1 MDQRLKRITYGQPSR
16 FAMTRI
22 SLVTI
27 FLHLLLAARLFAGD
41 AAVIDGAKKEGTLV
55 FYTTM
60 DIQNSKPLL
69 DAFTKK
75 HPFVRGDLV
84 RLGGTAMVSRIITEA
99 QAGANRFDVALG
111 ISPSYVPM
119 RDRNLI
125 APYLSPELPNLY
137 EDTYEPKGYWTTV
150 YLNTLVLG
158 YNTKVIPRNDLPK
171 TYEDLLKP
179 QYKQKFIIDIENYDV
194 FVGLSQEWGQEK
206 AINYF
211 RGLAKQ
217 EPVFLRGNTN
227 RANMVSV
234 GERSMTFVY
243 AQVIERMKQTG
254 APVDWIPLEPVNVEV
269 NVAMLAAKAAHPNTG
284 KLFIDYLIS
293 KDGQEFLKTFR
304 RIGPRKDVKP
314 DPPKLFEGFRRR
326 IVSPDAYKNLRE
338 ITKLHND
345 ALGVR

>member
-1 MDQRLKRITYGQPSR
+1 MAYAFLLVFFFLQLCAS
-16 FAMTRI
+16 FAFGAESNMI
-22 SLVTI
+22 D
-27 FLHLLLAARLFAGD
+27 AAR
-41 AAVIDGAKKEGTLV
+41 KEGAMV

-69 DAFTKK
+69 DAFNKK
-75 HPFVRGDLV
+75 YPFIKADLV
-84 RLGGTAMVSRIITEA
+84 RLGGTAMVSRILTEA
-99 QAGANRFDVALG
+99 QAGASQFDVAVG
-111 ISPSYVPM
+111 ISPSLTPM
-119 RDRNLI
+119 RERNLI
-125 APYLSPELPNLY
+125 APYMSPEFANLY
-137 EDTYEPKGYWTTV
+137 GDLYDAKGYWSTV

-158 YNTKVIPRNDLPK
+158 YNTKVISRNDLPK
-171 TYEDLLKP
+171 TYDELLKP
-179 QYKQKFIIDIENYDV
+179 QYKQKFIIDIENHDV
-194 FVGLSQEWGQEK
+194 FVALSQEWGQEK

-211 RGLAKQ
+211 KGLAKQ

-227 RANMVSV
+227 RANFVSV

-254 APVDWIPLEPVNVEV
+254 APVDWIPLEPVAVEL
-269 NVAMLAAKAAHPNTG
+269 NVAMLSAKAAHPNAA

-326 IVSPDAYKNLRE
+326 VVTPDYYKNLRE

-345 ALGVR
+345 ALGIR

>member
-1 MDQRLKRITYGQPSR
+1 
-16 FAMTRI
+16 MTR
-22 SLVTI
+22 L
-27 FLHLLLAARLFAGD
+27 LLLAVSIKLLLVAEVFATD
-41 AAVIDGAKKEGTLV
+41 PTIIEAAKKEGSLV

-75 HPFVRGDLV
+75 YPFVKGDLV
-84 RLGGTAMVSRIITEA
+84 RLGGTAMVSRILTEA
-99 QAGANRFDVALG
+99 QANANRFDVAVG
-111 ISPSYVPM
+111 ISPSYIPM
-119 RDRNLI
+119 RERNLI
-125 APYLSPELPNLY
+125 GAYMSPEFPNLY
-137 EDTYEPKGYWTTV
+137 EDTYEPKGYWATV

-158 YNTKVIPRNDLPK
+158 YNTKAIPRNDLPK

-179 QYKQKFIIDIENYDV
+179 QYRQKFIIDIENHDV

-206 AINYF
+206 AVNYF
-211 RGLAKQ
+211 KGLAKQ

-227 RANMVSV
+227 RANMVSA

-269 NVAMLAAKAAHPNTG
+269 NVAMLAAKAAHPNAG

-293 KDGQEFLKTFR
+293 RDGQEFLKTFR

-345 ALGVR
+345 ALGIR

>member
-1 MDQRLKRITYGQPSR
+1 MIALR
-16 FAMTRI
+16 F
-22 SLVTI
+22 LI
-27 FLHLLLAARLFAGD
+27 FPLLLSSVSLALAAEPALIEA
-41 AAVIDGAKKEGTLV
+41 AKKEAGLV

-69 DAFTKK
+69 DGFTKK
-75 HPFVRGDLV
+75 YPFIRGDLV
-84 RLGGTAMVSRIITEA
+84 RLGGTAMVSRIMTEA
-99 QAGANRFDVALG
+99 QAGATKFDVAVG
-111 ISPSYVPM
+111 ISPSFTPM
-119 RDRNLI
+119 RERNLI
-125 APYLSPELPNLY
+125 APYVSPEFANLY
-137 EDTYEPKGYWTTV
+137 DDLHDPKGYWTTV

-158 YNTKVIPRNDLPK
+158 YNTKVIGRNDLPK
-171 TYEDLLKP
+171 SYEDLLKP
-179 QYKQKFIIDIENYDV
+179 QYRQKFIIDIENHDV
-194 FVGLSQEWGQEK
+194 FVALSREWGQER

-211 RGLAKQ
+211 KGLAKQ

-227 RANMVSV
+227 RANFVSV

-254 APVDWIPLEPVNVEV
+254 APVDWIPLEPVAVEL
-269 NVAMLAAKAAHPNTG
+269 NVAMLSARSAHPNSG

-326 IVSPDAYKNLRE
+326 VVAPDAYQNLRE
-338 ITKLHND
+338 ITRLHNE
-345 ALGVR
+345 ALGIR

>member
-1 MDQRLKRITYGQPSR
+1 MAYAFLLVLFFLQLCAS
-16 FAMTRI
+16 FAFGAESNMI
-22 SLVTI
+22 
-27 FLHLLLAARLFAGD
+27 D
-41 AAVIDGAKKEGTLV
+41 AAKKEGAMV

-69 DAFTKK
+69 DAFNKK
-75 HPFVRGDLV
+75 YPFVKADLV
-84 RLGGTAMVSRIITEA
+84 RLGGTAMVSRILTEA
-99 QAGANRFDVALG
+99 QAGASKFDVAVG
-111 ISPSYVPM
+111 ISPSLTPM
-119 RDRNLI
+119 RERNLI
-125 APYLSPELPNLY
+125 APYMSAEFANLY
-137 EDTYEPKGYWTTV
+137 GDLYDAKGYWSTV

-158 YNTKVIPRNDLPK
+158 YNTKVISRNDLPK
-171 TYEDLLKP
+171 TYDDLLKP
-179 QYKQKFIIDIENYDV
+179 QYKQKFIIDIENHDV
-194 FVGLSQEWGQEK
+194 FVALSQEWGQEK

-211 RGLAKQ
+211 KGLAKQ

-227 RANMVSV
+227 RANFVSV

-243 AQVIERMKQTG
+243 AQVIERMNQTG
-254 APVDWIPLEPVNVEV
+254 APVDWIPLEPVAVEL
-269 NVAMLAAKAAHPNTG
+269 NVAMLSAKAAHPNAA

-326 IVSPDAYKNLRE
+326 VVTPDNYKNLRE

-345 ALGVR
+345 ALGIR

>member
-1 MDQRLKRITYGQPSR
+1 LIGSEKQKYMAYAFLLVFFFLQLCAS
-16 FAMTRI
+16 FAFSAESNMT
-22 SLVTI
+22 
-27 FLHLLLAARLFAGD
+27 D
-41 AAVIDGAKKEGTLV
+41 AAKKEGAMV

-69 DAFTKK
+69 DAFNKK
-75 HPFVRGDLV
+75 YPFIKADLV
-84 RLGGTAMVSRIITEA
+84 RLGGTAMVSRILTEA
-99 QAGANRFDVALG
+99 QAGASKFDVAVG
-111 ISPSYVPM
+111 ISPSLTPM
-119 RDRNLI
+119 RERNLI
-125 APYLSPELPNLY
+125 APYMSPEFANLY
-137 EDTYEPKGYWTTV
+137 DDLYDAKGYWSTV

-158 YNTKVIPRNDLPK
+158 YNTKVISRNDLPK
-171 TYEDLLKP
+171 TYDDLLKP
-179 QYKQKFIIDIENYDV
+179 QYKQKFIIDIENHDV
-194 FVGLSQEWGQEK
+194 FVALSQEWGQEK

-211 RGLAKQ
+211 KALAKQ

-227 RANMVSV
+227 RANFVSV

-254 APVDWIPLEPVNVEV
+254 APVDWIPLEPVAVEL
-269 NVAMLAAKAAHPNTG
+269 NVAMLSAKAAHPNSA

-293 KDGQEFLKTFR
+293 KEGQEFLKTFR

-326 IVSPDAYKNLRE
+326 VVTPDNYKNLRE

-345 ALGVR
+345 ALGIR

>member
-1 MDQRLKRITYGQPSR
+1 
-16 FAMTRI
+16 MTPLWLLSFMI
-22 SLVTI
+22 QLFLVS
-27 FLHLLLAARLFAGD
+27 FLSAAET
-41 AAVIDGAKKEGTLV
+41 VIEGAKKEGAVV

-69 DAFTKK
+69 DNFTKK
-75 HPFVRGDLV
+75 YPFIKGDLV
-84 RLGGTAMVSRIITEA
+84 RLGGTAMVSRIMAEA
-99 QAGANRFDVALG
+99 QAGANKFDVAVG
-111 ISPSYVPM
+111 ISPSYIPM
-119 RDRNLI
+119 RERNLI
-125 APYLSPELPNLY
+125 APYMSPEFPSLY
-137 EDTYEPKGYWTTV
+137 DDLYEPKGYWATV
-150 YLNTLVLG
+150 YLNILVLG
-158 YNTKVIPRNDLPK
+158 YNTKVISRNDLPK

-179 QYKQKFIIDIENYDV
+179 QYKQKFIIDIENHDV
-194 FVGLSQEWGQEK
+194 FVGLGQEWGQEK
-206 AINYF
+206 AIAYF
-211 RGLAKQ
+211 KGLAKQ

-234 GERSMTFVY
+234 GERSLTFVY

-269 NVAMLAAKAAHPNTG
+269 NVSMLAAKAAHPNAG

-326 IVSPDAYKNLRE
+326 VVIPDAYKNLRE
-338 ITKLHND
+338 ITRLHND
-345 ALGVR
+345 ALGIR

>member
-1 MDQRLKRITYGQPSR
+1 MTYSFLLVLFFLQLCAS
-16 FAMTRI
+16 FAFGAESNMI
-22 SLVTI
+22 
-27 FLHLLLAARLFAGD
+27 D
-41 AAVIDGAKKEGTLV
+41 AAKKEGAMV

-69 DAFTKK
+69 DAFNKK
-75 HPFVRGDLV
+75 YPFIKADLV
-84 RLGGTAMVSRIITEA
+84 RLGGTAMVSRILTEA
-99 QAGANRFDVALG
+99 QAGASQFDVAVG
-111 ISPSYVPM
+111 ISPSLTPM
-119 RDRNLI
+119 RERNLI
-125 APYLSPELPNLY
+125 APYMSPEFANLHNDLY
-137 EDTYEPKGYWTTV
+137 DATGYWSTV

-158 YNTKVIPRNDLPK
+158 YNTKVISRNDLPK
-171 TYEDLLKP
+171 TYDDLLKP
-179 QYKQKFIIDIENYDV
+179 QYKQKFIIDIENHDV
-194 FVGLSQEWGQEK
+194 FVALSQEWGQEK

-211 RGLAKQ
+211 KGLAKQ

-227 RANMVSV
+227 RANFVSV

-254 APVDWIPLEPVNVEV
+254 APVDWIPLEPVAVEL
-269 NVAMLAAKAAHPNTG
+269 NVAMLSAKAAHPNSA

-326 IVSPDAYKNLRE
+326 VVTPDNYKNLRE

-345 ALGVR
+345 ALGIR

>member
-1 MDQRLKRITYGQPSR
+1 MRS
-16 FAMTRI
+16 
-22 SLVTI
+22 
-27 FLHLLLAARLFAGD
+27 LLLLLSLLWVFLASAAL
-41 AAVIDGAKKEGTLV
+41 AAESAVVEGAKKEGALV

-69 DAFTKK
+69 DAFSKK
-75 HPFVRGDLV
+75 YPFIKGDLV

-99 QAGANRFDVALG
+99 QAGANRFDVAVG
-111 ISPSYVPM
+111 ISPSYMPM
-119 RDRNLI
+119 RERNLI
-125 APYLSPELPNLY
+125 APYLSPEFPSLY
-137 EDTYEPKGYWTTV
+137 NDFYDLKGYWATV

-158 YNTKVIPRNDLPK
+158 YNTKVITPNDLPK

-179 QYKQKFIIDIENYDV
+179 QYKQKFIIDIENHDV

-206 AINYF
+206 AIAYF
-211 RGLAKQ
+211 KGLAKQ

-269 NVAMLAAKAAHPNTG
+269 NVSMLAAKAAHPNAG
-284 KLFIDYLIS
+284 KLFVDYLIS

-326 IVSPDAYKNLRE
+326 VVTPDVYKNLRE

-345 ALGVR
+345 ALGIR

>member
-1 MDQRLKRITYGQPSR
+1 MRS
-16 FAMTRI
+16 
-22 SLVTI
+22 
-27 FLHLLLAARLFAGD
+27 LLLLLSLLWVFLASAALGAES
-41 AAVIDGAKKEGTLV
+41 AVVEGAKKEGALV

-69 DAFTKK
+69 DAFSKK
-75 HPFVRGDLV
+75 YPFIKGDLV

-99 QAGANRFDVALG
+99 QAGANRFDVAVG
-111 ISPSYVPM
+111 ISPSYMPM
-119 RDRNLI
+119 RERNLI
-125 APYLSPELPNLY
+125 APYLSPEFPSLY
-137 EDTYEPKGYWTTV
+137 NDFYDLKGYWATV

-158 YNTKVIPRNDLPK
+158 YNTKVITPNDLPK

-179 QYKQKFIIDIENYDV
+179 QYKQKFIIDIENHDV

-206 AINYF
+206 AIAYF
-211 RGLAKQ
+211 KGLAKQ

-269 NVAMLAAKAAHPNTG
+269 NVSMLAAKAAHPNAG
-284 KLFIDYLIS
+284 KLFVDYLIS

-326 IVSPDAYKNLRE
+326 VVTPDVYKNLRE

-345 ALGVR
+345 ALGIR

>member
-1 MDQRLKRITYGQPSR
+1 
-16 FAMTRI
+16 MTPLWLLSFMI
-22 SLVTI
+22 QL
-27 FLHLLLAARLFAGD
+27 FLLSFLSAAET
-41 AAVIDGAKKEGTLV
+41 VIEGAKKEGAVV

-69 DAFTKK
+69 DNFTKK
-75 HPFVRGDLV
+75 YPFIKGDLV
-84 RLGGTAMVSRIITEA
+84 RLGGTAMVSRIMAEA
-99 QAGANRFDVALG
+99 QAGANKFDVAVG
-111 ISPSYVPM
+111 ISPSYIPM
-119 RDRNLI
+119 RERNLI
-125 APYLSPELPNLY
+125 APYMSPEFPSLY
-137 EDTYEPKGYWTTV
+137 DDLYEPKGYWATV

-158 YNTKVIPRNDLPK
+158 YNTKVISRNDLPK

-179 QYKQKFIIDIENYDV
+179 QYKQKFIIDIENHDV
-194 FVGLSQEWGQEK
+194 FVGLGQEWGQEK
-206 AINYF
+206 AIAYF
-211 RGLAKQ
+211 KGLAKQ

-234 GERSMTFVY
+234 GERSLTFVY

-269 NVAMLAAKAAHPNTG
+269 NVSMLAAKAAHPNAG
-284 KLFIDYLIS
+284 KLFIDYFIS

-326 IVSPDAYKNLRE
+326 VVIPDAYKNLRE
-338 ITKLHND
+338 ITRLHND
-345 ALGVR
+345 ALGIR

>member
-1 MDQRLKRITYGQPSR
+1 MSWLFLLTSCLYLF
-16 FAMTRI
+16 FAST
-22 SLVTI
+22 VV
-27 FLHLLLAARLFAGD
+27 AAEP
-41 AAVIDGAKKEGTLV
+41 AVLEGAKKEAALV

-69 DAFTKK
+69 DAFMKK
-75 HPFVRGDLV
+75 YPFIKGDLV

-99 QAGANRFDVALG
+99 QAGANRFDVAVG
-111 ISPSYVPM
+111 ISPSYMPM
-119 RDRNLI
+119 RERNLI
-125 APYLSPELPNLY
+125 APYMSPEFPSLY
-137 EDTYEPKGYWTTV
+137 DDLYEPKGYWATV

-158 YNTKVIPRNDLPK
+158 YNTKVISRNDLPK

-179 QYKQKFIIDIENYDV
+179 QYKQKFIIDIENHDV
-194 FVGLSQEWGQEK
+194 FVGLSQEWSQEK

-211 RGLAKQ
+211 KGLAKQ

-243 AQVIERMKQTG
+243 AQVIERMKQAG

-269 NVAMLAAKAAHPNTG
+269 NVSMLAAKAAHPNAG
-284 KLFIDYLIS
+284 KLFVDYLIS
-293 KDGQEFLKTFR
+293 IDGQEFLKTFR

-326 IVSPDAYKNLRE
+326 VVTPDVYKNLRE

-345 ALGVR
+345 ALGIR

>member
-1 MDQRLKRITYGQPSR
+1 
-16 FAMTRI
+16 MTPVWLLSFMI
-22 SLVTI
+22 QLFLVS
-27 FLHLLLAARLFAGD
+27 FLSAAET
-41 AAVIDGAKKEGTLV
+41 VIEGAKKEGAVV

-69 DAFTKK
+69 DNFTKK
-75 HPFVRGDLV
+75 YPFIKGDLV
-84 RLGGTAMVSRIITEA
+84 RLGGTAMVSRIMAEA
-99 QAGANRFDVALG
+99 QAGANKFDVAVG
-111 ISPSYVPM
+111 ISPSYIPM
-119 RDRNLI
+119 RERNLI
-125 APYLSPELPNLY
+125 APYMSPEFPSLY
-137 EDTYEPKGYWTTV
+137 DDLYEPKGYWATV

-158 YNTKVIPRNDLPK
+158 YNTKVISRNDLPK

-179 QYKQKFIIDIENYDV
+179 QYKQKFIIDIENHDV
-194 FVGLSQEWGQEK
+194 FVGLGQEWGQEK
-206 AINYF
+206 AIAYF
-211 RGLAKQ
+211 KGLAKQ

-234 GERSMTFVY
+234 GERSLTFVY

-269 NVAMLAAKAAHPNTG
+269 NVSMLAAKAAHPNAG
-284 KLFIDYLIS
+284 KLFIDYFIS

-326 IVSPDAYKNLRE
+326 VVIPDAYKNLRE
-338 ITKLHND
+338 ITRLHND
-345 ALGVR
+345 ALGIR

>member
-1 MDQRLKRITYGQPSR
+1 MSWL
-16 FAMTRI
+16 
-22 SLVTI
+22 
-27 FLHLLLAARLFAGD
+27 LLLASCLYLFFASTVV
-41 AAVIDGAKKEGTLV
+41 AAEPAVLEGAKKEAALV

-69 DAFTKK
+69 DAFMKK
-75 HPFVRGDLV
+75 YPFIKGDLV

-99 QAGANRFDVALG
+99 QAGANRFDVAVG
-111 ISPSYVPM
+111 ISPSYMPM
-119 RDRNLI
+119 RERNLI
-125 APYLSPELPNLY
+125 APYLSPEFPGLY
-137 EDTYEPKGYWTTV
+137 DDFYDPKGYWATV

-158 YNTKVIPRNDLPK
+158 YNTKAIPRNDLPK
-171 TYEDLLKP
+171 TYDDLLKP
-179 QYKQKFIIDIENYDV
+179 QYKQKFIIDIENHDV
-194 FVGLSQEWGQEK
+194 FVGLSQEWGQER

-211 RGLAKQ
+211 KGLAKQ

-269 NVAMLAAKAAHPNTG
+269 NVSMLAAKAAHPNAG
-284 KLFIDYLIS
+284 KLFVDYLIS

-326 IVSPDAYKNLRE
+326 VVTPDVYKNLRE

-345 ALGVR
+345 ALGIR

>member
-1 MDQRLKRITYGQPSR
+1 MAYAFLLVFFFLQLCAS
-16 FAMTRI
+16 FAFGAESNMI
-22 SLVTI
+22 
-27 FLHLLLAARLFAGD
+27 D
-41 AAVIDGAKKEGTLV
+41 AAKKEGAMV

-69 DAFTKK
+69 DAFNKK
-75 HPFVRGDLV
+75 YPFVKADLV
-84 RLGGTAMVSRIITEA
+84 RLGGTAMVSRILTEA
-99 QAGANRFDVALG
+99 QAGASKFDVAVG
-111 ISPSYVPM
+111 ISPSLTPM
-119 RDRNLI
+119 HERNLI
-125 APYLSPELPNLY
+125 APYMSAEFANLY
-137 EDTYEPKGYWTTV
+137 DDLYDAKGYWSTV

-158 YNTKVIPRNDLPK
+158 YNTKVISRNDLPK
-171 TYEDLLKP
+171 TYDDLLKP
-179 QYKQKFIIDIENYDV
+179 QYKQKFIIDIENHDV
-194 FVGLSQEWGQEK
+194 FVALSQEWGQEK

-211 RGLAKQ
+211 KGLAKQ

-227 RANMVSV
+227 RANFVSV

-254 APVDWIPLEPVNVEV
+254 APVDWIPLEPVAVEL
-269 NVAMLAAKAAHPNTG
+269 NVAMLSAKAAHPNAA

-326 IVSPDAYKNLRE
+326 VVTPDNYKNLRE

-345 ALGVR
+345 ALGIR